1 MIDCRQFSQS
11 LPYLLADEI
20 EPENKAELLAH
31 ARICEGCGAEL
42 RIERALRAGLQQV
55 SVKATPACPPS
66 LRKNIERRFLWAR
79 LARVTGGLGSMAA
92 AAALVA
98 FLLQPSGDPLDPL
111 IDTTIDYQARR
122 LPADVAFEP
131 PAQVEAFLTQQLGR
145 QVSLPR
151 IDQLPIRGARFMPTQ
166 GKRGAVI
173 MLGGGPQRVDVL
185 AVEADQSV
193 SKQLAKPRLTTRE
206 GREVLQWYRDG
217 MVYSA
222 TSANGRTPNALFK
235 FANHSR

>member
-1 MIDCRQFSQS
+1 MIDGRQFTPA

-20 EPENKAELLAH
+20 EPESKAELLAH
-31 ARICEGCGAEL
+31 AKVCEGCGAEL

-55 SVKATPACPPS
+55 SVEATPACPPS
-66 LRKNIERRFLWAR
+66 LHRNIERRFRRAR

-98 FLLQPSGDPLDPL
+98 FLLQPAGDPLDPL

-193 SKQLAKPRLTTRE
+193 SKQLVKPRVTTRA